1 MNAGSYVGRIGGLAV
16 ALGVGAAVFTGHGVA
31 YASTDTDS
39 SASGGASG
47 ASGTSGAGSASE
59 SSSTAGKSTD
69 SKSGTDETSSDK
81 GSSDKPDADADTSSG
96 TGKKDRH
103 TLWSD
108 LFGGHKPK
116 PSTGTDD
123 PGATP
128 TDGTDQTP
136 SEGTDATPQQGVDDP
151 ADAGKTP
158 PKKPRW
164 SWKPAESS
172 PSTSTGDTASTASVD
187 ATPTKKPLKS
197 LLANVSVAA
206 PETTKTTST
215 LVAVSTASATP
226 ETTATAVP
234 TATAEASTST
244 VSQGPLATLFKRFL
258 DAFSGNAPASPS
270 ANSPFAWVAAA
281 ASRREL
287 NAAAQTKDPTMVWN
301 GYDVVP
307 VGEPTI
313 SQFYGEYTMVPAFP
327 GIVQGKQDFNL
338 VDPST
343 GNTVATVH
351 GLVTYNNDVGSG
363 NRLLQIMVDTV
374 DIVPGGPSLGTA
386 FKDIPRPGSVFAS
399 VSNGKY
405 GNIYSALDNPG
416 GKDVVTYKFVT
427 SSFSLPLNP
436 DPYRINFSSAN
447 FLYDNV
453 GVNRPVDTQDG
464 YTIKPINDTTP
475 WTAYAAYQPLFNAI
489 QGSNT
494 FGVYKGDQLVGTFD
508 GVVTVTSDFWGT
520 TSEAIL
526 VTKAGEGTVGVAA
539 GQVPPVGTIYNII
552 YWTEDPGNYLLYYAK
567 PNERPGANVTRTVL
581 VDTPKNGKQR
591 TLDLLFRFDGAA
603 PPVRTSLD
611 VPGRNGSG
619 YSLKPVANTFTYSGV
634 NGLPPREAIVQGYQ
648 QYKVYDSNNK
658 YLGTVNADV
667 SRQWNLVGNSSE
679 AVLVTGIVDVAD
691 GAEVGP
697 DSGKVPP
704 VGSVFNFSYT
714 GTSGFGEAYYA
725 LPTDS
730 GKSKTSFQYVTPFGG
745 IPGFKNYDAAKGL
758 GDYNYENPLGGSQNF
773 NLLSASGAESGALLG
788 ASQPL
793 CVLDGSACQVG
804 AA

>member
-31 YASTDTDS
+31 YASTDGDS

-47 ASGTSGAGSASE
+47 TESSSGSSSASE
-59 SSSTAGKSTD
+59 SATTSGTESTD
-69 SKSGTDETSSDK
+69 AKSGTDATSSDK
-81 GSSDKPDADADTSSG
+81 DSSDTPDTDDTDGTGTG

-116 PSTGTDD
+116 PGTETDD
-123 PGATP
+123 PDATP
-128 TDGTDQTP
+128 ETPSDGTDQTP
-136 SEGTDATPQQGVDDP
+136 TDGTGDSTESGN
-151 ADAGKTP
+151 TP

-164 SWKPAESS
+164 SWKPAEAAS
-172 PSTSTGDTASTASVD
+172 PTTSADD
-187 ATPTKKPLKS
+187 AGSADPAPAKKPLKS
-197 LLANVSVAA
+197 LLANITVDA
-206 PETTKTTST
+206 PDTAKQAST
-215 LVAVSTASATP
+215 LVAVTTAAQTT
-226 ETTATAVP
+226 ETTETAVP
-234 TATAEASTST
+234 TDTAEATDTT
-244 VSQGPLATLFKRFL
+244 VSQGPLATLFKRLL
-258 DAFSGNAPASPS
+258 DVFSGNAPTSPA

-287 NAAAQTKDPTMVWN
+287 AAAQTDDPTMYWN
-301 GYDVVP
+301 GYEVVP

-313 SQFYGEYTMVPAFP
+313 GQFYGKYTMVPAFP
-327 GIVQGKQDFNL
+327 GIVQGTQDFDL
-338 VDPST
+338 VDENGT
-343 GNTVATVH
+343 AVATIH

-363 NRLLQIMVDTV
+363 NRLLQIMVDDV
-374 DIVPGGPSLGTA
+374 DLNVEGVKLGTEL
-386 FKDIPRPGSVFAS
+386 KDIPRPGSVFAS

-405 GNIYSALDNPG
+405 GNVYSALDNPG

-436 DPYRINFSSAN
+436 DPFRIGFSSAN

-453 GVNRPVDTQDG
+453 GVNRPIDTQDG
-464 YTIKPINDTTP
+464 YTIKPIYDTTP

-489 QGSNT
+489 QGHNT
-494 FGVYKGDQLVGTFD
+494 FGVYKGDQLVGTFE

-526 VTKAGEGTVGVAA
+526 VTKAEGENVGVDA
-539 GQVPPVGTIYNII
+539 GQIPPEGTIYNII
-552 YWTEDPGNYLLYYAK
+552 YWTDDPGNYLLYYAK

-581 VDTPKNGKQR
+581 VDTPKIGKQR
-591 TLDLLFRFDGAA
+591 TLDLLFRFDAAA

-611 VPGRNGSG
+611 VPGRNGTG
-619 YSLKPVANTFTYSGV
+619 YSLKPVGDFVYSGV

-648 QYKVYDSNNK
+648 KYEVYDSDGK

-667 SRQWNLVGNSSE
+667 SKQWNLAGNSSE
-679 AVLVTGIVDVAD
+679 AVLVTGIN
-691 GAEVGP
+691 EVGEGP
-697 DSGKVPP
+697 EASKLPP

-714 GTSGFGEAYYA
+714 GTTGFGEAYYA

-730 GKSKTSFQYVTPFGG
+730 GKSKISYQYVTPFGG
-745 IPGFKNYDAAKGL
+745 IPAFINYDAAKGL
-758 GDYNYENPLGGSQNF
+758 GDYNYDNPFGGTKQTL
-773 NLLSASGAESGALLG
+773 NLLSSTGAESGALLG

-793 CVLDGSACQVG
+793 CVLDGSSTCEVA
-804 AA
+804 